1 MKLVVLDTNVIVS
14 AGIAP
19 GGAPAMLLFDWVLKG
34 KVQVAVGPTVVAEY
48 REVFRRL
55 KFRRYGFPPLW
66 LEFLIE
72 ETLWLPD
79 PESWTRPGPDPKDA
93 PFLALANA
101 AGAWLVTG
109 NLKHF
114 PETARNG
121 VIVLSPA
128 DYLAHLSGRVP
139 LQPMRSS
146 VGFSRPSPVPK
157 SEGPGAPLAVVR
169 DRGHPPVS

>member
-19 GGAPAMLLFDWVLKG
+19 GGAPAKLLFGWVLKG
-34 KVQVAVGPTVVAEY
+34 KVQVAVGPAVVAEY
-48 REVFRRL
+48 REGARRP

-72 ETLWLPD
+72 ESLWLPD
-79 PESWTRPGPDPKDA
+79 PESWVQPSPDTKDT
-93 PFLALANA
+93 PFLALAQA

-114 PETARNG
+114 PDAARNG
-121 VIVLSPA
+121 VTVLSPG
-128 DYLAHLSGRVP
+128 DYLAHLLGDESGFG
-139 LQPMRSS
+139 MKRSDS
-146 VGFSRPSPVPK
+146 
-157 SEGPGAPLAVVR
+157 
-169 DRGHPPVS
+169 